1 MVTALPRVLVL
12 EDDELMLELYRCQFD
27 IWALPVE
34 CTWMSSATEALK
46 EIDSLRPQLL
56 ITDLSMPGVDGL
68 QMLQELE
75 SRPHLADM
83 KIVVVSGVQAEVIA
97 ARGGLSPRIDFL
109 RKPVDFPW
117 LRRCV
122 AALAQGPQAEKR

>member
-27 IWALPVE
+27 LWALPVE
-34 CTWMSSATEALK
+34 CTCMSSAADALRD
-46 EIDSLRPQLL
+46 IDSLLPQLL
-56 ITDLSMPGVDGL
+56 ITDLSMPSVDGL

-83 KIVVVSGVQAEVIA
+83 KIVVVSGVQAEVITA
-97 ARGGLSPRIDFL
+97 WGGLSPRIDFL
-109 RKPVDFPW
+109 RKPVDFSW
-117 LRRCV
+117 LKRCV
-122 AALAQGPQAEKR
+122 AALVQGSQAENR

>member
-1 MVTALPRVLVL
+1 MVTPLLRVLVL

-27 IWALPVE
+27 MWALPVE
-34 CTWMSSATEALK
+34 CTWMSSATDALK
-46 EIDSLRPQLL
+46 SIDSLRPQLL
-56 ITDLSMPGVDGL
+56 ITDLSMPGVDGW

-75 SRPHLADM
+75 ARPQLADM
-83 KIVVVSGVQAEVIA
+83 KIVVISGVQAEVIA

-109 RKPVDFPW
+109 RKPVDFAW

-122 AALAQGPQAEKR
+122 TALAQGLQHEKR

>member
-1 MVTALPRVLVL
+1 MVTPLLRVLVL

-27 IWALPVE
+27 MWALPVE
-34 CTWMSSATEALK
+34 CTWMSSATDALK
-46 EIDSLRPQLL
+46 SIDSLRPQLL
-56 ITDLSMPGVDGL
+56 ITDLSMPGMDGW

-75 SRPHLADM
+75 ARPQLADM

-109 RKPVDFPW
+109 RKPVDFAW

-122 AALAQGPQAEKR
+122 TALAQGLQPEKR

>member
-27 IWALPVE
+27 MWALPVE
-34 CTWMSSATEALK
+34 CTWMSSATDALRD
-46 EIDSLRPQLL
+46 IDSLRPQLL

-68 QMLQELE
+68 EMLQEIE

-97 ARGGLSPRIDFL
+97 EHRRL
-109 RKPVDFPW
+109 RAGSQETQQQHQQQCGHP
-117 LRRCV
+117 CH
-122 AALAQGPQAEKR
+122 KRHPESWQ

>member
-27 IWALPVE
+27 MWALQVE
-34 CTWMSSATEALK
+34 CTWMSSATDALRD
-46 EIDSLRPQLL
+46 IDSLRPQLL
-56 ITDLSMPGVDGL
+56 ITDLSMPGMDGW

-97 ARGGLSPRIDFL
+97 AWGGLSPRIDFL
-109 RKPVDFPW
+109 RKPVDFAW

-122 AALAQGPQAEKR
+122 TELAQGPQAEKR

>member
-1 MVTALPRVLVL
+1 MIRVLLV
-12 EDDELMLELYRCQFD
+12 DDH
-27 IWALPVE
+27 PVVRSGYLRLLSQDPE
-34 CTWMSSATEALK
+34 IQVVAEASTAD
-46 EIDSLRPQLL
+46 EGYQAFGAHSPDVT

-83 KIVVVSGVQAEVIA
+83 KIVVVSGVPSEVIA

-109 RKPVDFPW
+109 RKPVDFSW

-122 AALAQGPQAEKR
+122 TALVQSPQAEKR